1 MTGQLL
7 KKKQK
12 TKDLWSKVPDW
23 ALHQDLLTDCLSV
36 VLWLWLWLL
45 GFEDLMLDCWL
56 EVSCIPK
63 VLRPANSIKV
73 FRGFPW
79 SQSKCWV
86 ATQIPRCT
94 ACFPCSPPNGNIGNF
109 ALHYRDFEIRGPGP
123 PGWWSL
129 RWDSKI
135 RPWVL
140 RDFDLRVTALAR
152 LRSNCTVIYRPVLS
166 SERALQTYK
175 PVNV

>member
-1 MTGQLL
+1 
-7 KKKQK
+7 
-12 TKDLWSKVPDW
+12 V
-23 ALHQDLLTDCLSV
+23 
-36 VLWLWLWLL
+36 
-45 GFEDLMLDCWL
+45 DLMLDCWL
-56 EVSCIPK
+56 EVSCIQK
-63 VLRPANSIKV
+63 VLRPANLIKV

-86 ATQIPRCT
+86 GTQIPRCT
-94 ACFPCSPPNGNIGNF
+94 ACFPC
-109 ALHYRDFEIRGPGP
+109 ALPMVILEILYCTRDFEILGPDP

-152 LRSNCTVIYRPVLS
+152 PRQNCMESQLRQQNKAVS
-166 SERALQTYK
+166 SAGLLWQGPEAIMQ
-175 PVNV
+175 